1 MHSFEAQEPG
11 ELSLTLGDIVAVRQ
25 VSDPYIHT
33 FVHSYVT
40 LVVALCSLTLGLIC
54 FIFRLQLLARG
65 WVHCIEVW

>member
-40 LVVALCSLTLGLIC
+40 LVVALCSLTLGLNGLC
-54 FIFRLQLLARG
+54 SLKFASYLG
-65 WVHCIEVW
+65 SNC